1 MALNTTH
8 RTDESEIMDDFQ
20 LEGDELRDALDKIAK
35 INQLLGG
42 NKLTLLGVKELIADN
57 PKTAEITI
65 VDVGCGNGDMLR
77 TLADY
82 GLQHNI
88 KFNLIGVDANNFTV
102 KHAINLSKMY
112 PNISYHCEDIFDKPF
127 EELKYDIVLCTLTL
141 HHFKDEE
148 IIKIMTSFYANAS
161 IGVVVNDLQR
171 STVSYRLF
179 QCLCFVFQLNN
190 MSRQDGLISI
200 LRGFKKEE
208 LLRFSEKLNFKKYK
222 IQWKWAFRY
231 QWIISKI

>member
-8 RTDESEIMDDFQ
+8 RTNESEIMDDFQ
-20 LEGDELRDALDKIAK
+20 LEGDELRDALDKTK
-35 INQLLGG
+35 INQLLG

-112 PNISYHCEDIFDKPF
+112 PNISHICEDIFDKP
-127 EELKYDIVLCTLTL
+127 LK
-141 HHFKDEE
+141 
-148 IIKIMTSFYANAS
+148 N
-161 IGVVVNDLQR
+161 
-171 STVSYRLF
+171 
-179 QCLCFVFQLNN
+179 
-190 MSRQDGLISI
+190 
-200 LRGFKKEE
+200 
-208 LLRFSEKLNFKKYK
+208 
-222 IQWKWAFRY
+222 
-231 QWIISKI
+231 

>member
-1 MALNTTH
+1 LQTIQN
-8 RTDESEIMDDFQ
+8 S
-20 LEGDELRDALDKIAK
+20 
-35 INQLLGG
+35 
-42 NKLTLLGVKELIADN
+42 
-57 PKTAEITI
+57 EITI

-77 TLADY
+77 TADY

-112 PNISYHCEDIFDKPF
+112 PNISIIVKIYLIF

-171 STVSYRLF
+171 ST
-179 QCLCFVFQLNN
+179 
-190 MSRQDGLISI
+190 
-200 LRGFKKEE
+200 
-208 LLRFSEKLNFKKYK
+208 LL
-222 IQWKWAFRY
+222 
-231 QWIISKI
+231 